1 MEYQPINFNDFDHN
15 DDNDDDDDLPP
26 LVEPDNE
33 LAPLDDNYND
43 LPPLIY
49 TGRIIAM
56 PSECS
61 TNPLQR
67 ALADSIIRMVN
78 MDELRILLAC
88 GAKVSENYC
97 AGHEI
102 VYNCFLRRHR

>member
-1 MEYQPINFNDFDHN
+1 M
-15 DDNDDDDDLPP
+15 DNNSNNL
-26 LVEPDNE
+26 ENSHDNE
-33 LAPLDDNYND
+33 LPTLDELNNE
-43 LPPLIY
+43 LPNLVY

-67 ALADSIIRMVN
+67 ALADSIIRMVS

-88 GAKVSENYC
+88 GAKVSFEYC
-97 AGHEI
+97 AEG
-102 VYNCFLRRHR
+102 NTSTW

>member
-1 MEYQPINFNDFDHN
+1 MAENFNDH
-15 DDNDDDDDLPP
+15 
-26 LVEPDNE
+26 DNE
-33 LAPLDDNYND
+33 LPHLVELNNE

-49 TGRIIAM
+49 TGRNITM

-67 ALADSIIRMVN
+67 ALADSIIRMVS

-88 GAKVSENYC
+88 GAKVS
-97 AGHEI
+97 
-102 VYNCFLRRHR
+102 